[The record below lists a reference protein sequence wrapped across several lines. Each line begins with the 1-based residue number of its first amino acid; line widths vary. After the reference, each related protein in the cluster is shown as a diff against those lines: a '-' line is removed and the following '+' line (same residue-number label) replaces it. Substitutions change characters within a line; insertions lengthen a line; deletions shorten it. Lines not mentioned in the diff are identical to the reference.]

1 MKEVTLSLPEKT
13 YERLAAVA
21 ASAHKSPEQWM
32 IDTLI
37 TEPAAHASTTEVH
50 MLVVAALEALGFKP
64 LEPEKSKRL
73 SDLLSVRKERH
84 LSSEEAFELNT
95 LLAEADTLELESL
108 QRLALTLG
116 R

>member
-13 YERLAAVA
+13 YERLAVVA

-32 IDTLI
+32 IDTL
-37 TEPAAHASTTEVH
+37 TSEPAAHASTTEVH
-50 MLVVAALEALGFKP
+50 TLLVAALEALGFKR

-73 SDLLSVRKERH
+73 SELLSIRKERD
-84 LSSEEAFELNT
+84 LSNAETFELNT
-95 LLAEADTLELESL
+95 LMAEAEVLEVESL
-108 QRLALTLG
+108 QRLAITLE